1 MYLHSL
7 CREEYMKTICFTIVS
22 VIGLCIS
29 IIPLFQKSDD
39 EDVFDRAVASSILI
53 ASVIFMLF
61 IFGAF
66 IYAA

>member
-1 MYLHSL
+1 
-7 CREEYMKTICFTIVS
+7 MKTICFTIVS
-22 VIGLCIS
+22 AIGLCIS

-39 EDVFDRAVASSILI
+39 EDTFDRAVASSILI
-53 ASVIFMLF
+53 ASVIVMLF